1 MNTGCLDKLKEMVEA
16 EFQANFE
23 AQREELRKHAKQQ
36 IFKIQEENRKT
47 YNLRRREPKSYRVG
61 DLVAIKRTQ
70 FGPNLKLK
78 PNVVWR
84 TSRIQEGRD
93 CGARLTAAH
102 VIPAAPLA
110 DLRRTGQLTI

>member
-1 MNTGCLDKLKEMVEA
+1 MVEP

-47 YNLRRREPKSYRVG
+47 YNLRRREPKPYRVG
-61 DLVAIKRTQ
+61 DLVAIKITQ
-70 FGPNLKLK
+70 SGPNLKLK

-84 TSRIQEGRD
+84 TSRFQEGQD
-93 CGARLTAAH
+93 CGAKLTAAPF
-102 VIPAAPLA
+102 IPAN
-110 DLRRTGQLTI
+110 